1 VAEHIHITRRDGLGI
16 ATIMASRDGD
26 PAALATAL
34 GASALPSCSAWAEGA
49 DSLLISIAPNAWLA
63 VTADAAPT
71 WTHTLAGRLAGHA
84 AVSDQSG
91 AYVVFRLEGPGART
105 ILQRGASIDLDP
117 KAFAAGSAATTV
129 IAHIGVIIWQIG
141 DAPAYDVAVFRSFEA
156 SFRHWLA
163 ISAAAL

>member
-1 VAEHIHITRRDGLGI
+1 MAEQIHIARRDGLGI
-16 ATIMASRDGD
+16 ASIMASRDGD
-26 PAALATAL
+26 HAALAAVL
-34 GASALPSCSAWAEGA
+34 GAGALPSGSAWAEGA
-49 DSLLISIAPNAWLA
+49 DSLLIGMGPDAWLA
-63 VTADAAPT
+63 VSADAAPT
-71 WTHTLAGRLAGHA
+71 WANTLAGRLAGRA

-105 ILQRGASIDLDP
+105 ILQRGASIDLHP
-117 KAFAAGSAATTV
+117 ECFANGSAATTV

-163 ISAAAL
+163 ISAAVL

>member
-1 VAEHIHITRRDGLGI
+1 VAEQILITRRDGLGI
-16 ATIMASRDGD
+16 ASIMASNGGD
-26 PAALATAL
+26 HAALAAVL
-34 GASALPSCSAWAEGA
+34 GAGALPSGSASAEGA
-49 DSLLISIAPNAWLA
+49 DCLLIGMAPDAWLA
-63 VTADAAPT
+63 VAADAAPA
-71 WTHTLAGRLAGHA
+71 WANTLAARIAGHA

-105 ILQRGASIDLDP
+105 ILQRGASIDLHP
-117 KAFAAGSAATTV
+117 ERFAAGSAATTM